1 MVSSGYSEIGAID
14 FPLDSTAVT
23 TTLATVADPTR
34 DALISLFKAV
44 LIAECQ
50 AAFDVAKVGTKL
62 DGYVVDMC
70 IPFNPESF
78 IAKAVKLDFPL
89 LALWRTKSVFQEK
102 TLSYGVRVT
111 DWTLNYILGEMTSLE
126 MGRLYT
132 ILTAA
137 EALIMAV
144 CETGYHPA
152 YNDGY
157 AFLEQPMGLL
167 ELGVLESVYGHW
179 EATGSGSEIMVPA
192 LSMTLRTAEKV
203 CDNVPAVTFEGM
215 TAKVHLARDGYETI
229 QDFADGYSEHVPTP
243 NLTI

>member
-1 MVSSGYSEIGAID
+1 MTSGYATIGATE

-23 TTLATVADPTR
+23 TSLAIVADPAR
-34 DALISLFKAV
+34 DILLALFKAA

-78 IAKAVKLDFPL
+78 LVKAVKLDYPC
-89 LALWRTKSVFQEK
+89 LALWRTKSVFQER
-102 TLSYGVRVT
+102 TLAKGVRVT
-111 DWTLNYILGEMTSLE
+111 DWTLNYILGEMTTLE

-132 ILTAA
+132 MLTAA
-137 EALIMAV
+137 EALLMSV
-144 CETGYHPA
+144 CETGYHA
-152 YNDGY
+152 SYNDGY
-157 AFLEQPMGLL
+157 SFLESMGVV

-192 LSMTLRTAEKV
+192 LSMTLRTVEEVFANE
-203 CDNVPAVTFEGM
+203 PMVTFDGM
-215 TAKVHLARDGYETI
+215 TARVHLARTGESTI
-229 QDFADGYSEHVPTP
+229 QDIADGYSEHVPTP
-243 NLTI
+243 YVGI

>member
-1 MVSSGYSEIGAID
+1 MTSGYAEIGSID
-14 FPLDSTAVT
+14 FPLDPSAVT
-23 TTLATVADPTR
+23 TTLATVADPAR
-34 DALISLFKAV
+34 SALLSLFKAV

-50 AAFDVAKVGTKL
+50 AAFNVAKAGTKL

-78 IAKAVKLDFPL
+78 IIKAVKLDYPL

-102 TLSYGVRVT
+102 TLAKGARVT
-111 DWTLNYILGEMTSLE
+111 DWTLNYILGEMTNLE

-137 EALIMAV
+137 EALIMSV

-157 AFLEQPMGLL
+157 AFLESMGLV
-167 ELGVLESVYGHW
+167 ELGVTESVYGHW
-179 EATGSGSEIMVPA
+179 EATGGDSEIMVPT
-192 LSMTLRTAEKV
+192 LQMTLRTVEEV
-203 CDNVPAVTFEGM
+203 FDNVPAVSFEGM
-215 TAKVHLARDGYETI
+215 TARVHLARDGYDSI

-243 NLTI
+243 SLAI